1 MIPQAIGFFGWK
13 RPQIAA
19 KTLRGLARCHG
30 IERWPLIAFLDAG
43 SDPATTKAI
52 EGWTASPLLGIR
64 QSSDKLGC
72 SGNLTR
78 GIMDLFDLCS
88 DRFIVLEDDV
98 YPAEDFIDYMEFQLD
113 TRARWDAQT
122 VAAYCPTS
130 ERRNSVWER
139 LQLEERTIPGFHCW
153 GWGTWADRRTFF
165 EEALLPVRGDKHDDS
180 WDVRLYR
187 HPEARC
193 VVPRLCH
200 TLNIGTIDWTHT
212 PGEDLT
218 PEEWAGSENPRDIRQ

>member
-13 RPQIAA
+13 RPQVAA

-52 EGWTASPLLGIR
+52 EQWTASPLLGIR
-64 QSSDKLGC
+64 QSADKLGC

-78 GIMDLFDLCS
+78 GILDLFDLCS

-98 YPAEDFIDYMEFQLD
+98 YPAEGFIDWMTERLSIPHD
-113 TRARWDAQT
+113 KS
-122 VAAYCPTS
+122 VKSIAAYCPKELRGAFEFPCPSASRVT
-130 ERRNSVWER
+130 
-139 LQLEERTIPGFHCW
+139 TGFLCW
-153 GWGTWADRRTFF
+153 GWGTWADRRPFF
-165 EEALLPVRGDKHDDS
+165 EQALLPVRGDAHDDS

>member
-19 KTLRGLARCHG
+19 KTLRALARCPG

-52 EGWTASPLLGIR
+52 EHWTASPLLGIR
-64 QSSDKLGC
+64 QSPEPLGC

-98 YPAEDFIDYMEFQLD
+98 YPAEDFIEHLD
-113 TRARWDAQT
+113 SFLFGYQPNAEIQS
-122 VAAYCPTS
+122 VSAYCPVDL
-130 ERRNSVWER
+130 RRAGVHGP
-139 LQLEERTIPGFHCW
+139 TPGFHCW
-153 GWGTWADRRTFF
+153 GWGTWADRRPFF
-165 EEALLPVRGDKHDDS
+165 EQALLPVRGDAHDDS
-180 WDVRLYR
+180 WDVRLCR

-193 VVPRLCH
+193 VVPRRCH
-200 TLNIGTIDWTHT
+200 TLNIGTVDWTHT

-218 PEEWAGSENPRDIRQ
+218 PDEWAGSENPRDIRQ

>member
-1 MIPQAIGFFGWK
+1 MIPQALGFFGWK

-19 KTLRGLARCHG
+19 KTLAALARCPG

-52 EGWTASPLLGIR
+52 ERWTASPLLGIR

-98 YPAEDFIDYMEFQLD
+98 YPAEGFIRLLAGNLVSFRQCPGVKS
-113 TRARWDAQT
+113 
-122 VAAYCPTS
+122 VAAYRPANLRREGVVGPT
-130 ERRNSVWER
+130 
-139 LQLEERTIPGFHCW
+139 PGFHCW
-153 GWGTWADRRTFF
+153 GWGTWADRRPFF
-165 EEALLPVRGDKHDDS
+165 EQALLPVRGDRHDDS
-180 WDVRLYR
+180 WDTRLCR
-187 HPEARC
+187 HPDARC
-193 VVPRLCH
+193 VVPRRCH
-200 TLNIGTIDWTHT
+200 TLNIGTVDWTHT

-218 PEEWAGSENPRDIRQ
+218 PDEWAGSENPRDIRQ